1 MGGDSPSSDFRAR
14 IGEILDSLDLLGTS
28 YDVPG
33 EYDFEAGKIAAGLEG
48 AAAVDEVEAL
58 VRAAFDGVSDHV
70 TDERLYAAAA
80 ERLWMLK
87 GHS

>member
-33 EYDFEAGKIAAGLEG
+33 EYDFEAGKDRRGLG
-48 AAAVDEVEAL
+48 
-58 VRAAFDGVSDHV
+58 GC
-70 TDERLYAAAA
+70 
-80 ERLWMLK
+80 
-87 GHS
+87 GGG